1 MCGVRDLAG
10 GRVRT
15 CHMFGY
21 RRIVRAAAGSRV
33 SKRPCEENKEFPPG
47 RTYLY
52 RMNYEKLKK
61 DL

>member
-1 MCGVRDLAG
+1 MCGVG

-21 RRIVRAAAGSRV
+21 RRIVCAARSRV
-33 SKRPCEENKEFPPG
+33 SKRQCEENKEFPPG